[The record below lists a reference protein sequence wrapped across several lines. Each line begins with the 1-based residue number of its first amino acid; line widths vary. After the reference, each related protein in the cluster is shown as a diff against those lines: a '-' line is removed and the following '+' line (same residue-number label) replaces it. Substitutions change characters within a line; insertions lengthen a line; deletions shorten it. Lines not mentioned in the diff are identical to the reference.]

1 MKNREKYIDEI
12 ITTAVNGTCCGFML
26 DKVMPNLI
34 DSSVNANNLC
44 EDGRCTECS
53 MLFALWLDEEY
64 TEPPKPEVDWDN
76 VPVDTL
82 VRVRDNDNE
91 EWVLQY
97 FKGIDKNRENIKYM
111 AWSYGATSATA
122 QGNSVHW
129 QYCELVEDE
138 DDEEYEEPPKPEV
151 DWNKVPVDTLVRV
164 RNRESE
170 DWRLM
175 YFKELRTDYV
185 FKRHIT
191 WKDGKTSKTAE
202 GDCVGWQYC
211 ELVED
216 EDDEE

>member
-1 MKNREKYIDEI
+1 MKNREKFREQILEW
-12 ITTAVNGTCCGFML
+12 AVTPGKDICDFKRKEVLTHFGKEGCDGVKCSWCAVML
-26 DKVMPNLI
+26 D
-34 DSSVNANNLC
+34 
-44 EDGRCTECS
+44 
-53 MLFALWLDEEY
+53 LWLDEEY
-64 TEPPKPEVDWDN
+64 T
-76 VPVDTL
+76 
-82 VRVRDNDNE
+82 
-91 EWVLQY
+91 
-97 FKGIDKNRENIKYM
+97 
-111 AWSYGATSATA
+111 
-122 QGNSVHW
+122 
-129 QYCELVEDE
+129 
-138 DDEEYEEPPKPEV
+138 EPPKPEV

-216 EDDEE
+216 EDNGK